1 MKPFADEFT
10 ERHFQA
16 WLDRYAPLDGRDE
29 MERKIR
35 EFCAKEDQTYWG
47 NKSWPELRD
56 MAGA

>member
-1 MKPFADEFT
+1 MRPFADEFI

-16 WLDRYAPLDGRDE
+16 WLDRHAPLDGREE

-35 EFCAKEDQTYWG
+35 EFCAANEDYWG
-47 NKSWPELRD
+47 DKSWPELRD